1 MPEWLIV
8 ALGVVAGFVLV
19 WGALIAV
26 LWWHQRRS
34 GGDVDWRAVLR
45 LAPDVI
51 RLVRRL
57 AVDPAVPRA
66 TRWWLIGLLAY
77 LLSPIDLVPDF
88 LPVIGYADD
97 AIVVAIALHFAIRH
111 AGMPAIERHWPG
123 TPEGL
128 SSVLTLVGAAKD

>member
-26 LWWHQRRS
+26 LWWQQRRS

-57 AVDPAVPRA
+57 AVDPAVPRRCGKRHPASPRRGA
-66 TRWWLIGLLAY
+66 TPRCA
-77 LLSPIDLVPDF
+77 
-88 LPVIGYADD
+88 
-97 AIVVAIALHFAIRH
+97 RC
-111 AGMPAIERHWPG
+111 
-123 TPEGL
+123 
-128 SSVLTLVGAAKD
+128 